1 MKIKEIFSEI
11 LDFFKDFVKVK
22 TGLVGVAIILLFLIL
37 LILEP
42 YILVYK
48 DTNTQWRNITY
59 WQDNPDN
66 AAPVWTQL
74 FSKDKKP
81 VTKFIFDSEIEE
93 EDLKGVSVKSYIFN
107 YKFNYSEAPQNI
119 IFHADANGFL
129 GIQIFFERPD
139 GERFEIYRAAQNFSN
154 ENIRITAN
162 TEARRIAYDFGKVVE
177 DEQTL
182 LNIDPND
189 LNAMDVIFGQKI
201 KGILTNP
208 TPLKGDYKIIAK
220 VLYLDP
226 SATFENP
233 YTVITGKVSGLLG
246 TDSFKRDL
254 FSGVIAGIKWALLI
268 GVLTAVI
275 SVFIGLFWGVTSA
288 YYGGFIDAAMNR
300 IYEFFINMPML
311 PILIAISA
319 VFKINI
325 WILIILLC
333 VFSWTGSVRTV
344 RAIALQLKEEVFV
357 EASKALGA
365 NHWRLIFRHIMPL
378 ILPLTF
384 ANMAFSVPGA
394 ILTEAGLSLLGLGDP
409 TIVTWGGILHDAQTG
424 GAFINNL
431 WWWIIPPGL
440 IMALL
445 ASSFVFVGWAM
456 DKILHPKLRTR

>member
-11 LDFFKDFVKVK
+11 FEFFKEFAKVK
-22 TGLVGVAIILLFLIL
+22 TGLIGVAIILLFIIVM
-37 LILEP
+37 ILEP
-42 YILVYK
+42 YIIVYK
-48 DTNTQWRNITY
+48 EANTQWRNITY
-59 WQDNPDN
+59 WQDNPAN
-66 AAPVWTQL
+66 AKPTWTQL
-74 FSKDKKP
+74 FKKDKLP
-81 VTKFIFDSEIEE
+81 VTKFIFDSEVSEE
-93 EDLKGVSVKSYIFN
+93 ELNGIPVKSYGFN
-107 YKFNYSEAPQNI
+107 YKFNFIEAPQNI
-119 IFHADANGFL
+119 IFHAKVNGFL
-129 GIQIFFERPD
+129 GLQIFIERPD
-139 GERFEIYRAAQNFSN
+139 GEKFELYRTAQNFSD
-154 ENIRITAN
+154 ENIRITAD
-162 TEARRIAYDFGKVVE
+162 TEARRIAYDFAKDSE

-189 LNAMDVIFGQKI
+189 IMALKVIFGEKK
-201 KGILTNP
+201 KGLLTNP
-208 TPLKGDYKIIAK
+208 TPLKGEYKVIAK
-220 VLYLDP
+220 AILLDS
-226 SATFENP
+226 SATFVEP
-233 YTVITGKVSGLLG
+233 YVVITGRVSGLLG
-246 TDSFKRDL
+246 TDSLKRDL

-268 GVLTAVI
+268 GVLVAVI

-300 IYEFFINMPML
+300 VYEFFINMPML

-319 VFKINI
+319 VYKISI
-325 WILIILLC
+325 TVLIFLLC
-333 VFSWTGSVRTV
+333 LFSWTGSVRTV

-394 ILTEAGLSLLGLGDP
+394 ILAEAGLSLLGLGDP
-409 TIVTWGGILHDAQTG
+409 SIVTWGGILHDAQTG

>member
-22 TGLVGVAIILLFLIL
+22 TGLVGVAIILLFLVLMI
-37 LILEP
+37 IEP

-59 WQDNPDN
+59 WQDNPAN

-81 VTKFIFDSEIEE
+81 VTKFIFDSKIEE
-93 EDLKGVSVKSYIFN
+93 EDMNGIPVKSYIFD

-129 GIQIFFERPD
+129 GIQIFLERPD
-139 GERFEIYRAAQNFSN
+139 GEKLEIYRAAQNFSG
-154 ENIRITAN
+154 ENIRVTAN

-182 LNIDPND
+182 LTIDPND
-189 LNAMDVIFGQKI
+189 LKAMNVVFGEKK

-208 TPLKGDYKIIAK
+208 VPLKGHYQIIAR
-220 VLYLDP
+220 VLFLD
-226 SATFENP
+226 SAANFENP

-246 TDSFKRDL
+246 TDSLKRDL

-268 GVLTAVI
+268 GLLTAVI
-275 SVFIGLFWGVTSA
+275 SVFIGLFWGVASA
-288 YYGGFIDAAMNR
+288 YYGGFTDAAMNR

-333 VFSWTGSVRTV
+333 IFSWTGSVRTV

-409 TIVTWGGILHDAQTG
+409 SIVTWGGILHDAQTG

>member
-11 LDFFKDFVKVK
+11 SEFVKEFVKVK
-22 TGLVGVAIILLFLIL
+22 SGIIGIAIIFLFLLL

-42 YILVYK
+42 YLLVYK
-48 DTNTQWRNITY
+48 EANSQWRNITY
-59 WQDNPDN
+59 WQDNPAN
-66 AAPVWTQL
+66 AAPTWTQI
-74 FSKDKKP
+74 FSRDKKP
-81 VTKFIFDSEIEE
+81 ITKFIYENNIEE
-93 EDLKGVSVKSYIFN
+93 EDLNGIKIQKFTFD

-119 IFHADANGFL
+119 IFHADVNGYL
-129 GIQIFFERPD
+129 GLQIFIERPD
-139 GERFEIYRAAQNFSN
+139 GENLEIFRTAQNFSD
-154 ENIRITAN
+154 EKLRITTD
-162 TEARRIAYDFGKVVE
+162 TESRRIAYDFAKIVE
-177 DEQTL
+177 DEQVL
-182 LNIDPND
+182 LTTDP
-189 LNAMDVIFGQKI
+189 MDIKALPVIFGI
-201 KGILTNP
+201 KKQGILTNP
-208 TPLKGDYKIIAK
+208 QSLKGDYKISAK
-220 VLYLDP
+220 VMFLDS

-233 YTVITGKVSGLLG
+233 YVVVTGKVSGLLG
-246 TDSFKRDL
+246 TDNLKRDL
-254 FSGVIAGIKWALLI
+254 FSGVVAGIKWALLI
-268 GVLTAVI
+268 GVLTAIV
-275 SVFIGLFWGVTSA
+275 SVFVGLFWGVTSS
-288 YYGGFIDAAMNR
+288 YFGGFIDSVMNR

-333 VFSWTGSVRTV
+333 VFGWTGSVRTV
-344 RAIALQLKEEVFV
+344 RAISLQIKEEVFV
-357 EASKALGA
+357 EASRALGA
-365 NHWRLIFRHIMPL
+365 NHWRLIFKHIMPL

-409 TIVTWGGILHDAQTG
+409 SIVTWGGILHDAQTG
-424 GAFINNL
+424 GAFINGL

>member
-1 MKIKEIFSEI
+1 MKLKEVFSEFIDFIKEFT
-11 LDFFKDFVKVK
+11 KNK
-22 TGLVGVAIILLFLIL
+22 TGLIGIAIIFIFIL
-37 LILEP
+37 LTILEP
-42 YILVYK
+42 YLVVYK
-48 DTNTQWRNITY
+48 EVNTQWRNITY
-59 WQDNPDN
+59 WQDNPAN

-74 FSKDKKP
+74 FSKNKKP
-81 VTKFIFDSEIEE
+81 VTKFIFDSEVDE
-93 EDLKGVSVKSYIFN
+93 EDMGNIATKSYIFN

-119 IFHADANGFL
+119 IFHGKANGFL
-129 GIQIFFERPD
+129 GLQILIERPD
-139 GERFEIYRAAQNFSN
+139 GEQFEIYRTAQKFSN
-154 ENIRITAN
+154 EDIRVTAD
-162 TEARRIAYDFGKVVE
+162 TEARKAAYDFGKIVE
-177 DEQTL
+177 TDETL
-182 LNIDPND
+182 LNVDPKD
-189 LNAMDVIFGQKI
+189 ILALRVLFGK
-201 KGILTNP
+201 KEAGILVKP
-208 TPLKGDYKIIAK
+208 TPLKGEYKIIAK
-220 VLYLDP
+220 VLFLDS
-226 SATFENP
+226 SASFEQP
-233 YTVITGKVSGLLG
+233 YIVITGKVSGLLG

-275 SVFIGLFWGVTSA
+275 SVFVGLFWGVTSA
-288 YYGGFIDAAMNR
+288 YFGGFIDAMMNR

-325 WILIILLC
+325 GVLIILLC
-333 VFSWTGSVRTV
+333 IFSWTGSVRTV
-344 RAIALQLKEEVFV
+344 RAISLQLKEEVFV

-365 NHWRLIFRHIMPL
+365 NHWRLIFKHIMPL

-409 TIVTWGGILHDAQTG
+409 SIVTWGGILHDAQTG

>member
-1 MKIKEIFSEI
+1 MKLKEIFSEVI
-11 LDFFKDFVKVK
+11 EFFKEFTKNK
-22 TGLVGVAIILLFLIL
+22 TGLIGIAIILIFLVLTI
-37 LILEP
+37 IEP
-42 YILVYK
+42 YIIVYK
-48 DTNTQWRNITY
+48 EANTQWRNITY
-59 WQDNPDN
+59 WQDNPAN
-66 AAPVWTQL
+66 AAPVWTQM

-81 VTKFIFDSEIEE
+81 VTKFIFDNDLQE
-93 EDLKGVSVKSYIFN
+93 EDMNGIPVKSYSFI

-119 IFHADANGFL
+119 IFHGKANGFL
-129 GIQIFFERPD
+129 GLQIFIERPD
-139 GERFEIYRAAQNFSN
+139 GEKFELYRTAQNFSD
-154 ENIRITAN
+154 EEIRVTAD
-162 TEARRIAYDFGKVVE
+162 TEARKVAYDFGKDSE

-182 LNIDPND
+182 LKIDPND
-189 LNAMDVIFGQKI
+189 IKALGVIFGKKE
-201 KGILTNP
+201 KGILLNP
-208 TPLKGDYKIIAK
+208 VPLKGEYKIIAK
-220 VLYLDP
+220 VLFLDP
-226 SATFENP
+226 SSTFEKP

-246 TDSFKRDL
+246 TDSLKRDL
-254 FSGVIAGIKWALLI
+254 FSGVLAGIKWALLI

-275 SVFIGLFWGVTSA
+275 SVFFGLFWGVTSA
-288 YYGGFIDAAMNR
+288 YFGGFIDAAMNR

-319 VFKINI
+319 IFKINI
-325 WILIILLC
+325 GILILLLC

-344 RAIALQLKEEVFV
+344 RAISLQLKEEVFV

-365 NHWRLIFRHIMPL
+365 HHWRLIFRHIMPL

-409 TIVTWGGILHDAQTG
+409 SIVTWGGILHDAQTG